1 MLKLENVATPLTA
14 ATLVVPDTVPPAGF
28 TPSATV
34 TVPVKPVAT
43 LPWASCAV
51 TCTAGVS
58 VAPAAAFVG
67 CAVKASWV
75 AAPAVTVTRAVWV
88 AVTPA
93 AAAATVFAPA
103 TVDLKPPDA
112 PPFAA
117 GGAGGWLSVYPAT
130 VAASTTTAPPPGF
143 APSATVT
150 LPVKPATA
158 LPSASCAV
166 TCTAGAIAWP
176 AVVVPGC
183 PVNASC
189 VAGPGVMLNA
199 ALAVPVRPAAVAAS
213 V

>member
-14 ATLVVPDTVPPAGF
+14 ATLVVPDTVAPPGF

-93 AAAATVFAPA
+93 IAAVTVFDPA
-103 TVDLKPPDA
+103 TVDLKLPVA
-112 PPFAA
+112 TPFASV
-117 GGAGGWLSVYPAT
+117 GAGGCVSVFPVP
-130 VAASTTTAPPPGF
+130 VAVSTTTAPLTGLPAAARAVTVVLAASFPAVITVG
-143 APSATVT
+143 AAATVD
-150 LPVKPATA
+150 
-158 LPSASCAV
+158 
-166 TCTAGAIAWP
+166 
-176 AVVVPGC
+176 
-183 PVNASC
+183 
-189 VAGPGVMLNA
+189 
-199 ALAVPVRPAAVAAS
+199 
-213 V
+213 